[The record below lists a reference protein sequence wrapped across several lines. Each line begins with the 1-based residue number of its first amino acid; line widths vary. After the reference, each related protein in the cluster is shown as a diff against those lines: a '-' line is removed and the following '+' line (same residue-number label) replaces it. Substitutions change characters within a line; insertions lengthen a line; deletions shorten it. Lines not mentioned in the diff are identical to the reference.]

1 MRSLV
6 ILIVCKCMMYIVCTY
21 SISTF
26 APRAVST
33 SSCPRV
39 SPCIPRCLA
48 AVDSASSSSCLSATS
63 PFPGI
68 CKLST
73 DLRLPLDAL
82 PPPVKRF
89 INDDRPISRT
99 ELTFTLHFPTGGKR
113 LLRLPRNYRWD
124 HGINRSIYRVPV
136 LTKETHENTH
146 ERKVF
151 ARSENSVVSVPLL
164 WEKRNRL
171 FQLRFLL
178 ICRINWSII
187 VKTLS
192 RFIDIRTFLFSLFE
206 YCSTMPLQLIQ
217 RSILNIKHFFFV
229 KNFYTDIT
237 IGLLNEE
244 CESCLHCKFLI
255 ESSTLVNFTW

>member
-1 MRSLV
+1 MYN
-6 ILIVCKCMMYIVCTY
+6 IYIYIVCTY

-33 SSCPRV
+33 SSYPRV

-82 PPPVKRF
+82 PPPVERS

-171 FQLRFLL
+171 FQLKFLL

-187 VKTLS
+187 VTTLS
-192 RFIDIRTFLFSLFE
+192 RFIDIHLFLSSLFK
-206 YCSTMPLQLIQ
+206 YSSTMPLQID
-217 RSILNIKHFFFV
+217 S
-229 KNFYTDIT
+229 T
-237 IGLLNEE
+237 ID
-244 CESCLHCKFLI
+244 S
-255 ESSTLVNFTW
+255 